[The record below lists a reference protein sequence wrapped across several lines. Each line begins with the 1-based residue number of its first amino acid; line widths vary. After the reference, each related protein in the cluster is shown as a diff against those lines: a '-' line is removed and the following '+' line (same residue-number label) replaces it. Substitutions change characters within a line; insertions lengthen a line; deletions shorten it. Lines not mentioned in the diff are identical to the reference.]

1 MVDLSIA
8 TTSGSDTLLNEAAV
22 EDFKAGLRGNLLF
35 PGEDG
40 YDDARTVW
48 NAMIDRKPSLIV
60 RCAGVADVI
69 DSVNLARSNNL
80 LVAVRGG
87 GHNVAGYGV
96 CEGGILID
104 LSPMKGLRVDP
115 TARTARAEPG
125 LTWGEFDRETQAFG
139 LATPGGQISTT
150 GIAGV
155 TLGGG
160 WGWLSRKYGLASDN
174 LLSADIVTADGNF
187 LTASATENADL
198 FWGLRGGGGNFGVVT
213 SFDYRLHPVGPT
225 LLAGMVVHPFDKA
238 KEVLKFYS
246 EFTSNMPDELA
257 CHVALMS
264 SPEGDPIVAIVAC
277 YNGPVEEG
285 ERVLMPL
292 REFGPPMADMIGPM
306 SYTQVQAMLDAPYP
320 PGLQDYW
327 KSNFMTELTD
337 DAIDT
342 LVAYCASRP
351 TPMCHVL
358 IEGILGGAV
367 SRIGQEDTAFNHR
380 DVVYSFLSLG
390 VCADPAESGKCVQ
403 WAREVWDAMR
413 PFTTEDVYVN
423 YLGNEA
429 DEGTDRVNAAYGP
442 EKYQRL
448 VALKNKYD
456 PTNLFRLNQNIK
468 PAG

>member
-1 MVDLSIA
+1 MVDRRIV
-8 TTSGSDTLLNEAAV
+8 TNSGSDTMLREAV
-22 EDFKAGLRGNLLF
+22 IEDFKAGLRGELLC
-35 PGEDG
+35 PGDDG

-48 NAMIDRKPSLIV
+48 NAMIDKRPGLIV

-69 DSVNLARSNNL
+69 NSVNLARSNNL

-87 GHNVAGYGV
+87 GHNVAGTAV
-96 CEGGILID
+96 CDGGIMID
-104 LSPMKGLRVDP
+104 LSAMKGLRVDP

-160 WGWLSRKYGLASDN
+160 WGWLSRKYGLAADN

-187 LTASATENADL
+187 VTASATENADL

-213 SFDYRLHPVGPT
+213 SFEYQLHPVGPT
-225 LLAGMVVHPFDKA
+225 LAAGMVVHPYEKA
-238 KEVLKFYS
+238 KEVLKFYQ
-246 EFTSNMPDELA
+246 EFTSNMPDELT
-257 CHVALMS
+257 CHAALMS
-264 SPEGDPIVAIVAC
+264 SPEGVPIVAIVAC
-277 YNGPVEEG
+277 YNGPIEEG
-285 ERVLMPL
+285 ERVLRPV
-292 REFGPPMADMIGPM
+292 REFGPPLADQMGPM
-306 SYTQVQAMLDAPYP
+306 AYTEVQSMLDAAYP

-342 LVAYCASRP
+342 LVAYCAVRP
-351 TPMCHVL
+351 SPMCHVL

-367 SRIGQEDTAFNHR
+367 SHIGREETAFNHR
-380 DVVYSFLSLG
+380 DVVYSFLTLG
-390 VCADPAESGKCVQ
+390 VCTDPAESEKCIQ
-403 WAREVWDAMR
+403 WAHEVWEAMR

-423 YLGNEA
+423 YLGQEA
-429 DEGTDRVNAAYGP
+429 DEGADRIKAAYGP

-448 VALKNKYD
+448 VALKTKYD

-468 PAG
+468 PTG

>member
-48 NAMIDRKPSLIV
+48 NAMIDRKPGLIV

-225 LLAGMVVHPFDKA
+225 LLGGMVVHPFDKA

-285 ERVLMPL
+285 NRVLMPL

-306 SYTQVQAMLDAPYP
+306 AYTEVQAMLDAPYP

-327 KSNFMTELTD
+327 KSNFMTELTS

-342 LVAYCASRP
+342 LVEYCADRP
-351 TPMCHVL
+351 SPMCHVL

-367 SRIGQEDTAFNHR
+367 SRIGQEETAFNHR

-423 YLGNEA
+423 YLGTEA